1 VAAARSRSHAAKAHD
16 EADEAA
22 VEAHEGAEPVEA
34 HEGAEPVEAHEGA
47 EPVEAHEGA
56 EPVEAHEGAEPV
68 EAPSGISADVQAA
81 REAHA
86 SLPVI
91 QSLDAKVEVDQ
102 PEVLESLSAERR
114 RLQVEAIETYGLHL

>member
-1 VAAARSRSHAAKAHD
+1 MAAARSRSHAAKAHD

-22 VEAHEGAEPVEA
+22 
-34 HEGAEPVEAHEGA
+34 
-47 EPVEAHEGA
+47 
-56 EPVEAHEGAEPV
+56 VEAHEGAEPV